1 MTPNARKICDSVS
14 EWIRKSLGHGE
25 SFEMFFEIDE
35 GLGRCERY
43 VAFKV
48 KSDAIIKTSRFYAE
62 SIEKG
67 LVSENRLRTEAW
79 YLLGKARGLE

>member
-1 MTPNARKICDSVS
+1 MTPSARKICDSVS
-14 EWIRKSLGHGE
+14 QWIKKSLGEGE

-48 KSDAIIKTSRFYAE
+48 KSDVIIKTRRFCAE